1 MKHLNKQLKIL
12 VVEDDALI
20 AMELGERLD
29 EMGYAV
35 IGPAMTLA
43 DAEAAAAAEERP
55 DAALLDANLAG
66 QSSVSVGVALVARGV
81 PVAFCTGYDEIKNLP
96 SELQSAPLLT
106 KPVSDERLMA
116 ALRNMLG

>member
-1 MKHLNKQLKIL
+1 M
-12 VVEDDALI
+12 EDDALI